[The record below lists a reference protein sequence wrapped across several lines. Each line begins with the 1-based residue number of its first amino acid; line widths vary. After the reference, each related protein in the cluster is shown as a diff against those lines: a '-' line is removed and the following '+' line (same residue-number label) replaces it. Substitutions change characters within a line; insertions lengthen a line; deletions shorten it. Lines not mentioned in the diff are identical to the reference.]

1 MAKVKTITAWMT
13 LGLLGLAMLLGE
25 RAQAADSPQVVIQ
38 ARSGLHAGALKDGQ
52 LIAQGQV
59 VFPETHQGFRVWS
72 EGASMGQPHRF
83 RLLSARGKPLDIR
96 LVGKGWVPD
105 NTTGQGIVNRT
116 TAFSQ
121 PFDVEVDGGQT
132 LPVDNWTLKFYA
144 VVLLP

>member
-25 RAQAADSPQVVIQ
+25 LAQAADSPQVAIQ
-38 ARSGLHAGALKDGQ
+38 ARSGLYAGTLKDGQ
-52 LIAQGQV
+52 LIAQGHV
-59 VFPETHQGFRVWS
+59 LFPGTHQGFRVWS
-72 EGASMGQPHRF
+72 EGASIGHPHRF
-83 RLLSARGKPLDIR
+83 KLISARGKSLYIR

-116 TAFSQ
+116 SAFSQ
-121 PFDVEVDGGQT
+121 SFDVEVDGRQT